1 MSLPDKDVFFKR
13 TGVKLQSMIR
23 YKKEIANARVF
34 NNPMTTFFLQ
44 FSDGM
49 IDIYVLSLTSR
60 RPTASVIG
68 QFSGPFLFEDELSF
82 CAWCNKLLLFDC
94 TGSMKDLQTINQSN
108 PFLSI
113 APVGD
118 YAFFVVDWRLLCM
131 SLHTGDQFPLTRFC
145 AESGRILTVQKGLPL
160 RVVVHG
166 RS

>member
-49 IDIYVLSLTSR
+49 IDIYILSLTSR
-60 RPTASVIG
+60 RPTAGVIG
-68 QFSGPFLFEDELSF
+68 QLSGPFLFEDELSF
-82 CAWCNKLLLFDC
+82 CARCNKLLLFDC

-118 YAFFVVDWRLLCM
+118 
-131 SLHTGDQFPLTRFC
+131 
-145 AESGRILTVQKGLPL
+145 
-160 RVVVHG
+160 
-166 RS
+166 